1 MSELESQYCLSSV
14 LETLTRPADS
24 KGGSLCPEDEIL
36 TFSKNRRWLFHKVG
50 CSVFENCSKVLSRI
64 KHEGGKNKM

>member
-36 TFSKNRRWLFHKVG
+36 TFLKYRARYLDRHTLA
-50 CSVFENCSKVLSRI
+50 VFEQESKSIV
-64 KHEGGKNKM
+64 KNQARRRQK

>member
-36 TFSKNRRWLFHKVG
+36 TFLKNRARYLDRHTLA
-50 CSVFENCSKVLSRI
+50 VFEQESKSIL
-64 KHEGGKNKM
+64 KNQA

>member
-36 TFSKNRRWLFHKVG
+36 TFLKIVQGTSIDIPSPFLNK
-50 CSVFENCSKVLSRI
+50 SPKVLLRI
-64 KHEGGKNKM
+64 KLEGGKNKM